1 MKIKTQDLRGAQL
14 DWAVAKCEG
23 YIDDWNSWLHE
34 ATVKDVAE
42 SGSYHPSTDW
52 SIGGPIIEREDISVE
67 FGRAEFKSEWIAYKL
82 GEPHEDNP
90 EGGPTPLVAAM
101 RCFVASKLGEEVE
114 VPDELSAI

>member
-1 MKIKTQDLRGAQL
+1 MKIKTKDLIGATL

-52 SIGGPIIEREDISVE
+52 SIGGPIIERERILVQPEIGKEGAGNAWSAIAIE
-67 FGRAEFKSEWIAYKL
+67 GFECFGS
-82 GEPHEDNP
+82 
-90 EGGPTPLVAAM
+90 TPLIAAM
-101 RCFVASKLGEEVE
+101 RCFCCSKLGDVVDIPEE
-114 VPDELSAI
+114 LCQ